1 MPGYTLVDLFT
12 SYRFDSGFEIGATV
26 VNLFDTDYT
35 PAYHADCS
43 VWSRDTDKLL
53 RQQSFKLQRLWSG
66 PDVAVDHQGTILA
79 DRLQAA
85 GIRTCKI
92 GDKESTN
99 VAVNPMTPGANSG
112 AAGPSVL

>member
-1 MPGYTLVDLFT
+1 MGDINVGLPGLASFLCEAFMPGYTLVDLFT

-53 RQQSFKLQRLWSG
+53 RQQSFKLQ
-66 PDVAVDHQGTILA
+66 
-79 DRLQAA
+79 
-85 GIRTCKI
+85 
-92 GDKESTN
+92 
-99 VAVNPMTPGANSG
+99 
-112 AAGPSVL
+112 